1 VPITSWKGEERM
13 LAPATKENVAQAFAE
28 LGITET
34 AWSL

>member
-1 VPITSWKGEERM
+1 M